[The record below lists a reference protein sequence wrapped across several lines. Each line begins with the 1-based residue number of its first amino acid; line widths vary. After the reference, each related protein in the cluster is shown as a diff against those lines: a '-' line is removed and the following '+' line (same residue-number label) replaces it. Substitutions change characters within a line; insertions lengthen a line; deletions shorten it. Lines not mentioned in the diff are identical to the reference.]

1 MGWNHQAYSKEEVF
15 VLELQQRVDFDMA
28 ASNYMGLAIVNWRQV
43 VVAAFGTFGYSPRIT
58 NSVIESLELKSN
70 QGLDYQ
76 IDPQFVLF
84 EDTGICFVFDL

>member
-43 VVAAFGTFGYSPRIT
+43 VVAAFGTFGCSPRIT
-58 NSVIESLELKSN
+58 NSVIESLELKSTL
-70 QGLDYQ
+70 GLDYQ
-76 IDPQFVLF
+76 IDPQIVLF
-84 EDTGICFVFDL
+84 EDTGICSEFDL